1 MTYKLQMVF
10 IDNVANAL
18 KFVSTTCHL
27 KIKKKALHPK
37 LYYCHLLATF
47 CTGNITVIH
56 PKTGTVPLRSQQWF

>member
-27 KIKKKALHPK
+27 KIKKK
-37 LYYCHLLATF
+37 LYILSCTTATF
-47 CTGNITVIH
+47 W
-56 PKTGTVPLRSQQWF
+56 LRFALAILL